1 MTYSE
6 LLAAID
12 LYAME
17 NQEVASTYK
26 NAAKYSRIIGRTH
39 MTLYVDCPFLSYLPS
54 EAIEAHPEVR
64 PYVRVNWTPDP
75 P

>member
-17 NQEVASTYK
+17 NAEHAGSLRRSVIHYK
-26 NAAKYSRIIGRTH
+26 DHKSILFVKDH
-39 MTLYVDCPFLSYLPS
+39 DLLPYLPS
-54 EAIEAHPEVR
+54 EDVKKHDDFGAFVW
-64 PYVRVNWTPDP
+64 VNWTPDP